1 MKKWVIP
8 MVVGLMVLSLTSGIY
23 AGGRKGSRVSTP
35 VYYTEDDLESI
46 TRDYCTSVWY
56 DNNSDSVN
64 EDVAVIPSGVVDS
77 GSLVAVAWKK
87 KNAAAIKAS
96 YSGYIKRSGPS
107 KNSPTTKTTLSFG
120 STSPIPID
128 WNFMAAENGDIIF
141 IRSNSLVG
149 KAVHLISS
157 WTHTGMITNKSRH
170 FVFDSMEGLVDI
182 RNTDEKW
189 GKVLAYGTKG
199 VAGLNKSQEQSAISA
214 ARNRY
219 LGTPYFPKLIDK
231 NKTSNLSFL
240 ARWSSKSDISSA
252 YCSKLVWLTFHDYDS
267 HIDLDSNRTKWNRW
281 DLANSDGSWIGVSP
295 DDIWGSD
302 RTTAAYDLARVDMLS
317 QPTSD
322 F

>member
-1 MKKWVIP
+1 
-8 MVVGLMVLSLTSGIY
+8 
-23 AGGRKGSRVSTP
+23 
-35 VYYTEDDLESI
+35 
-46 TRDYCTSVWY
+46 
-56 DNNSDSVN
+56 
-64 EDVAVIPSGVVDS
+64 
-77 GSLVAVAWKK
+77 
-87 KNAAAIKAS
+87 
-96 YSGYIKRSGPS
+96 
-107 KNSPTTKTTLSFG
+107 
-120 STSPIPID
+120 
-128 WNFMAAENGDIIF
+128 MAAENGDIIF